1 MIMKEEIHQHIQSKP
16 PEGVGGPVPMNEIEA
31 AEKELGV
38 KLPDDYKEYL
48 HNYGSGGVPQYQIL
62 GLRVAVFNPETELS
76 FVEVT
81 NEFRKRLTEPYDKMV
96 VVCTDY
102 DGDPVGFLPDEPNI
116 FVLDHES
123 GKRLEMADSFEHLLE
138 KLINDE
144 SFF

>member
-1 MIMKEEIHQHIQSKP
+1 MKDEIHQHILQDNP
-16 PEGVGGPVPMNEIEA
+16 PEAIGGPVPKGEIES

-38 KLPDDYKEYL
+38 KLPNDYKEYL

-62 GLRVAVFNPETELS
+62 GLRVAEFLSDTEES

-81 NEFRKRLTEPYDKMV
+81 KEFREKLPEPYNKMV
-96 VVCTDY
+96 VVCVDY
-102 DGDPVGFLPDEPNI
+102 DGDPVGFLPGEPSI
-116 FVLDHES
+116 FVIDHES

>member
-1 MIMKEEIHQHIQSKP
+1 MKEAIHKHIIENNP
-16 PEGVGGPVPMNEIEA
+16 PEAIGGPVPMSEIEA
-31 AEKELGV
+31 AEIELGV
-38 KLPDDYKEYL
+38 KLPEDHKEYL
-48 HNYGSGGVPQYQIL
+48 HHYGSGGVPKYEML
-62 GLRVAVFNPETELS
+62 GLRVAEFLPDTEKS
-76 FVEVT
+76 FVEMT
-81 NEFRKRLTEPYDKMV
+81 KEFREGLPKPYDKMV
-96 VVCTDY
+96 VVCLDY